1 MLRAMLRS
9 PLFPIILLIFITSTL
24 IVSLTITQTLLVKL
38 FSWVP
43 FILALVWTILIK
55 LHNNKYPK
63 DKIKLAGLIPYEF
76 REMDE
81 GQQWV
86 TYKAC
91 RNVYIYYSLAIPV
104 AAFIC
109 FIFSK
114 NIFVPLLSI
123 GALGVGQYIVYWM
136 TTFRLLNRT

>member
-1 MLRAMLRS
+1 MLKTILRS
-9 PLFPIILLIFITSTL
+9 PIFPIILLIFIIASLVLQLNTQPLLGRICSWTAFIFAL
-24 IVSLTITQTLLVKL
+24 I
-38 FSWVP
+38 
-43 FILALVWTILIK
+43 WTILIK
-55 LHNNKYPK
+55 RQNNKDPK
-63 DKIKLAGLIPYEF
+63 GSIKLSGFIPYEF

-86 TYKAC
+86 TFKAC
-91 RNVYIYYSLAIPV
+91 RNVYIYYSLAIPI

-114 NIFVPLLSI
+114 YIFVPLLSI

-136 TTFRLLNRT
+136 TTSRLLKRT

>member
-1 MLRAMLRS
+1 LLRS
-9 PLFPIILLIFITSTL
+9 ILRTPIFPMILLTL
-24 IVSLTITQTLLVKL
+24 ITCS
-38 FSWVP
+38 
-43 FILALVWTILIK
+43 LALKITDTQPLLAKICAWIAIVLVFVWSILIK
-55 LHNNKYPK
+55 VHNHKNPE
-63 DKIKLAGLIPYEF
+63 DRIKLAGYIPYEF

-109 FIFSK
+109 FGFSQ
-114 NIFVPLLSI
+114 NIFVPILSV
-123 GALGVGQYIVYWM
+123 GALGVGQYIVYWL
-136 TTFRLLNRT
+136 TTFRLLNQT

>member
-1 MLRAMLRS
+1 MLRAILRS
-9 PLFPIILLIFITSTL
+9 PIFPMSLLIFITCYLVLSVMNTQAL
-24 IVSLTITQTLLVKL
+24 LAKLCSWISL
-38 FSWVP
+38 
-43 FILALVWTILIK
+43 ILAFVWTILIK
-55 LHNNKYPK
+55 WHNNKNPK
-63 DKIKLAGLIPYEF
+63 NRIKLTGFIPYEF

-86 TYKAC
+86 TFKAC

-104 AAFIC
+104 VAFIC
-109 FIFSK
+109 YIFSK